1 MFKYGTIPFG
11 NTEEV
16 AMNMKELGEFIAA
29 ERKRQGVTQLQ
40 LSQAADVGR
49 RFVVEVE
56 SGKATV
62 QAGKLLKVLDT
73 LGVSIVLTTPEGV

>member
-1 MFKYGTIPFG
+1 
-11 NTEEV
+11 
-16 AMNMKELGEFIAA
+16 MNMKELGEFIAA

-49 RFVVEVE
+49 RFVVETE
-56 SGKATV
+56 AGKDTV

-73 LGVSIVLTTPEGV
+73 LGVSIALTSPEGV

>member
-1 MFKYGTIPFG
+1 MIPLG
-11 NTEEV
+11 NTV

-29 ERKRQGVTQLQ
+29 ERRRQGVTQLQ

-49 RFVVEVE
+49 RFVVEAE
-56 SGKATV
+56 AGKDTV

-73 LGVSIVLTTPEGV
+73 LGVSVALTAPEGV

>member
-11 NTEEV
+11 NTEEI

-40 LSQAADVGR
+40 LSQAADVDR

-73 LGVSIVLTTPEGV
+73 LGVSIALTTPEGV

>member
-11 NTEEV
+11 KTEEV

-73 LGVSIVLTTPEGV
+73 LGVSIALTTPEGV

>member
-1 MFKYGTIPFG
+1 MLKYGTIPFG

>member
-1 MFKYGTIPFG
+1 MFKCGTIPFG
-11 NTEEV
+11 NTEEI

-73 LGVSIVLTTPEGV
+73 LGVSIALTTPQGF

>member
-11 NTEEV
+11 NTEEI
-16 AMNMKELGEFIAA
+16 AMNMKELGEFIAV

-73 LGVSIVLTTPEGV
+73 LGVSIALTTPEGV

>member
-1 MFKYGTIPFG
+1 MFKYGMIPFG
-11 NTEEV
+11 NTEEI

-73 LGVSIVLTTPEGV
+73 LGVSIALTTPEGV

>member
-11 NTEEV
+11 NTEEI

-73 LGVSIVLTTPEGV
+73 LGVSIALTTPDGV

>member
-73 LGVSIVLTTPEGV
+73 LGVSIALMTPEGV